1 MRCARPPSS
10 SPWPGATVSGVPRGS
25 GLRMGID
32 RDRDSYLD
40 GDELD
45 AHSDPGNPAST
56 PANAAVAGG
65 VETAIGLRSVS
76 PNPFRAA
83 AQIDFALGAAGPV
96 DVRIYDVLGREVRV
110 LAHGERFE
118 AGTQRLRWD
127 GRAGD
132 GSPAGPGLYFVRLRL
147 SGRDWTRSIVRI
159 R

>member
-1 MRCARPPSS
+1 
-10 SPWPGATVSGVPRGS
+10 
-25 GLRMGID
+25 
-32 RDRDSYLD
+32 
-40 GDELD
+40 
-45 AHSDPGNPAST
+45 
-56 PANAAVAGG
+56 
-65 VETAIGLRSVS
+65 VS